1 MAGKIPDLELTPR
14 AGTGKGAARQARR
27 DGLVPGVVYGGG
39 EEPQAITIPFN
50 ILFKKLKDGGFMST
64 LFNLKVEGSDDVR
77 AVCRGVQRHVVKD
90 LPTHIDFLRL
100 KRDSRIN
107 MNIPVHFLN
116 EETSAGLKKGGT
128 LTIVR
133 AEVELMVT
141 AGNIPDHIEADLENL
156 EIGQTINISD
166 ITLPEGTR
174 PVIADRDFVIA
185 TVAAPTVMKEPEKPA
200 AENEGEGVEG
210 ETPAEGTEATAK
222 EGEAPKKDDKTKEG
236 ADKKPEEK
244 KPADKK

>member
-39 EEPQAITIPFN
+39 VEPQAVTIPFN

-64 LFNLKVEGSDDVR
+64 LFNLKVEGADDVR

-116 EETSAGLKKGGT
+116 EETSVGLKKGGT
-128 LTIVR
+128 LTVVR
-133 AEVELMVT
+133 SEVELMVT
-141 AGNIPDHIEADLENL
+141 AGDIPDYIEVDLENL
-156 EIGQTINISD
+156 EIGQTLNISD
-166 ITLPEGTR
+166 ISLPEGTR
-174 PVIADRDFVIA
+174 PVITDRDFVIA
-185 TVAAPTVMKEPEKPA
+185 NIAKP
-200 AENEGEGVEG
+200 G
-210 ETPAEGTEATAK
+210 ETSDDEDDETTGED
-222 EGEAPKKDDKTKEG
+222 EGEAPEAAT
-236 ADKKPEEK
+236 EE
-244 KPADKK
+244 

>member
-39 EEPQAITIPFN
+39 VEPQAVTIPFN

-64 LFNLKVEGSDDVR
+64 LFNLKVEGADDVR

-116 EETSAGLKKGGT
+116 EETSVGLKKGGT
-128 LTIVR
+128 LTVVR
-133 AEVELMVT
+133 SEVELMVT
-141 AGNIPDHIEADLENL
+141 AGDIPDYIEVDLENL
-156 EIGQTINISD
+156 EIGQTLNISD
-166 ITLPEGTR
+166 ISLPEGTR
-174 PVIADRDFVIA
+174 PVITDRDFVIA
-185 TVAAPTVMKEPEKPA
+185 NIAKP
-200 AENEGEGVEG
+200 G
-210 ETPAEGTEATAK
+210 ETSDDEDDETTDED
-222 EGEAPKKDDKTKEG
+222 EGEAPEAAT
-236 ADKKPEEK
+236 EE
-244 KPADKK
+244 

>member
-116 EETSAGLKKGGT
+116 EETSVGLKKGGT

-185 TVAAPTVMKEPEKPA
+185 NIAAPGGA
-200 AENEGEGVEG
+200 ADDEDEDVAEG
-210 ETPAEGTEATAK
+210 ETP
-222 EGEAPKKDDKTKEG
+222 EGEAPE
-236 ADKKPEEK
+236 ADSE
-244 KPADKK
+244 A

>member
-100 KRDSRIN
+100 KRNSRIN

-141 AGNIPDHIEADLENL
+141 AGNIPDYIEADLENL
-156 EIGQTINISD
+156 EIGETINISD
-166 ITLPEGTR
+166 ITLPEDTR

-185 TVAAPTVMKEPEKPA
+185 NIAAPGGA
-200 AENEGEGVEG
+200 ADDEDEDVAEDAAEG
-210 ETPAEGTEATAK
+210 ETP
-222 EGEAPKKDDKTKEG
+222 EGEAPE
-236 ADKKPEEK
+236 ADSE
-244 KPADKK
+244 A

>member
-39 EEPQAITIPFN
+39 KEPQAITIPFN

-64 LFNLKVEGSDDVR
+64 LFNLKVEGADDVR

-100 KRDSRIN
+100 NRDSRIN

-116 EETSAGLKKGGT
+116 EETSVGLKKGGT

-133 AEVELMVT
+133 QEVELMVT

-185 TVAAPTVMKEPEKPA
+185 NIAAP
-200 AENEGEGVEG
+200 GG
-210 ETPAEGTEATAK
+210 AT
-222 EGEAPKKDDKTKEG
+222 D
-236 ADKKPEEK
+236 EE
-244 KPADKK
+244 D

>member
-39 EEPQAITIPFN
+39 VEPQAVTIPFN

-64 LFNLKVEGSDDVR
+64 LFNLKVEGADDVR

-116 EETSAGLKKGGT
+116 EETSVGLKKGGT
-128 LTIVR
+128 LTVVR
-133 AEVELMVT
+133 SEVELMVT
-141 AGNIPDHIEADLENL
+141 AGDIPDYIEVDLENL
-156 EIGQTINISD
+156 EIGQTLNISD
-166 ITLPEGTR
+166 ISLPEGTR
-174 PVIADRDFVIA
+174 PVITDRDFVIA
-185 TVAAPTVMKEPEKPA
+185 NIAKP
-200 AENEGEGVEG
+200 GETSDDEDDETTDEAEG
-210 ETPAEGTEATAK
+210 ETPEAAAEE
-222 EGEAPKKDDKTKEG
+222 
-236 ADKKPEEK
+236 
-244 KPADKK
+244 

>member
-39 EEPQAITIPFN
+39 KEPQAITIPFN

-64 LFNLKVEGSDDVR
+64 LFNLKVEGADDVR

-100 KRDSRIN
+100 NRDSRIN

-116 EETSAGLKKGGT
+116 EETSVGLKKGGT

-133 AEVELMVT
+133 QEVELMVT

-185 TVAAPTVMKEPEKPA
+185 NIAAPGGATDEEDEASA
-200 AENEGEGVEG
+200 AAFAQLSASNVRKG
-210 ETPAEGTEATAK
+210 ATR
-222 EGEAPKKDDKTKEG
+222 P
-236 ADKKPEEK
+236 
-244 KPADKK
+244 

>member
-141 AGNIPDHIEADLENL
+141 AGNIPDYIEADLENL
-156 EIGQTINISD
+156 EIGETINISD
-166 ITLPEGTR
+166 ITLPEDTR

-185 TVAAPTVMKEPEKPA
+185 NIAAPGGAADDEDEDA
-200 AENEGEGVEG
+200 AEDAVEG
-210 ETPAEGTEATAK
+210 ETP
-222 EGEAPKKDDKTKEG
+222 EGEAPEG
-236 ADKKPEEK
+236 DSEA
-244 KPADKK
+244 

>member
-156 EIGQTINISD
+156 EIGETINISD
-166 ITLPEGTR
+166 ITLPEDTR

-185 TVAAPTVMKEPEKPA
+185 NIAAPGGA
-200 AENEGEGVEG
+200 ADDEDEDVAEG
-210 ETPAEGTEATAK
+210 ETP
-222 EGEAPKKDDKTKEG
+222 EGEAPE
-236 ADKKPEEK
+236 ADSE
-244 KPADKK
+244 A

>member
-39 EEPQAITIPFN
+39 KEPQAITIPFN

-64 LFNLKVEGSDDVR
+64 LFNLKVEGADDVR

-100 KRDSRIN
+100 NRDSRIN

-116 EETSAGLKKGGT
+116 EETSVGLKKGGT

-133 AEVELMVT
+133 QEVELMVT

-185 TVAAPTVMKEPEKPA
+185 NIAAPGGANDEED
-200 AENEGEGVEG
+200 
-210 ETPAEGTEATAK
+210 EAVSYTHLTL
-222 EGEAPKKDDKTKEG
+222 PTIYSV
-236 ADKKPEEK
+236 
-244 KPADKK
+244 

>member
-27 DGLVPGVVYGGG
+27 DGLVPGGVYGGG

-141 AGNIPDHIEADLENL
+141 AGNIPDYIEADLENL
-156 EIGQTINISD
+156 EIGETINISD
-166 ITLPEGTR
+166 ITLPEDTR

-185 TVAAPTVMKEPEKPA
+185 NIAAPGGA
-200 AENEGEGVEG
+200 ADDEDEDVAEDAAEG
-210 ETPAEGTEATAK
+210 ETP
-222 EGEAPKKDDKTKEG
+222 EGEAPE
-236 ADKKPEEK
+236 ADSE
-244 KPADKK
+244 A

>member
-1 MAGKIPDLELTPR
+1 MAGKIPDIELTPR
-14 AGTGKGAARQARR
+14 AGTGKGAASQARR

-141 AGNIPDHIEADLENL
+141 AGNIPDYIEADLENL
-156 EIGQTINISD
+156 EIGETINISD
-166 ITLPEGTR
+166 ITLPEDTR

-185 TVAAPTVMKEPEKPA
+185 NIAAPGGA
-200 AENEGEGVEG
+200 ADDEDEDVAEDAAEG
-210 ETPAEGTEATAK
+210 ETP
-222 EGEAPKKDDKTKEG
+222 EGEAPE
-236 ADKKPEEK
+236 ADSE
-244 KPADKK
+244 A

>member
-77 AVCRGVQRHVVKD
+77 AVCRCVQRHVVKD

-185 TVAAPTVMKEPEKPA
+185 NIAAPGGAADDEDEDA
-200 AENEGEGVEG
+200 AEDAVEG
-210 ETPAEGTEATAK
+210 ETP
-222 EGEAPKKDDKTKEG
+222 EGEAPE
-236 ADKKPEEK
+236 ADSE
-244 KPADKK
+244 A

>member
-1 MAGKIPDLELTPR
+1 
-14 AGTGKGAARQARR
+14 
-27 DGLVPGVVYGGG
+27 
-39 EEPQAITIPFN
+39 
-50 ILFKKLKDGGFMST
+50 MST
-64 LFNLKVEGSDDVR
+64 LFNLKVEGSEDVR

-116 EETSAGLKKGGT
+116 EETSVGLKKGGT

-141 AGNIPDHIEADLENL
+141 AGNIPDHIEADLGEL
-156 EIGQTINISD
+156 EIGETINISD

-174 PVIADRDFVIA
+174 PVISDRDFVIA
-185 TVAAPTVMKEPEKPA
+185 NIAAPGGAADDEDEDA
-200 AENEGEGVEG
+200 AE
-210 ETPAEGTEATAK
+210 ETAEDADAAEGDAPEADAET
-222 EGEAPKKDDKTKEG
+222 
-236 ADKKPEEK
+236 
-244 KPADKK
+244 

>member
-39 EEPQAITIPFN
+39 KEPQAITIPFN

-64 LFNLKVEGSDDVR
+64 LFNLKVEGADDVR

-100 KRDSRIN
+100 NRDSRIN

-116 EETSAGLKKGGT
+116 EETSVGLKKGGT

-133 AEVELMVT
+133 QEVELMVT

-185 TVAAPTVMKEPEKPA
+185 NIAAPGGAADEEDEASEAEADVATDTPE
-200 AENEGEGVEG
+200 
-210 ETPAEGTEATAK
+210 T
-222 EGEAPKKDDKTKEG
+222 D
-236 ADKKPEEK
+236 EEK
-244 KPADKK
+244 

>member
-141 AGNIPDHIEADLENL
+141 AGNIPDYIEADLENL
-156 EIGQTINISD
+156 EIGETINISD
-166 ITLPEGTR
+166 ITLPEDTR

-185 TVAAPTVMKEPEKPA
+185 NIAAPGGA
-200 AENEGEGVEG
+200 ADDEDEDVSEDAAEG
-210 ETPAEGTEATAK
+210 ETP
-222 EGEAPKKDDKTKEG
+222 EGEAPE
-236 ADKKPEEK
+236 ADSE
-244 KPADKK
+244 A

>member
-39 EEPQAITIPFN
+39 KEPQAITIPFN

-64 LFNLKVEGSDDVR
+64 LFNLKVEGADDVR

-100 KRDSRIN
+100 NRDSRIN

-116 EETSAGLKKGGT
+116 EETSVGLKKGGT

-133 AEVELMVT
+133 QEVELMVT

-174 PVIADRDFVIA
+174 PVIVDRDFVIA
-185 TVAAPTVMKEPEKPA
+185 NIAAPGGATDEEDEASEAEADADVATDTPES
-200 AENEGEGVEG
+200 
-210 ETPAEGTEATAK
+210 
-222 EGEAPKKDDKTKEG
+222 D
-236 ADKKPEEK
+236 EEK
-244 KPADKK
+244 

>member
-1 MAGKIPDLELTPR
+1 MRRYRPGHEPHEDQRGGHVQR
-14 AGTGKGAARQARR
+14 AGNAAARR
-27 DGLVPGVVYGGG
+27 DHRAGNAAARRDRRAGRTGQTGH
-39 EEPQAITIPFN
+39 PQLHARREGAGWAPFN
-50 ILFKKLKDGGFMST
+50 VLFKKLKDGGFMST
-64 LFNLKVEGSDDVR
+64 LFNLKVEGSEDVR

-116 EETSAGLKKGGT
+116 EETSVGLKKGGT

-141 AGNIPDHIEADLENL
+141 AGNIPDHIEADLGEL
-156 EIGQTINISD
+156 EIGETINISD

-174 PVIADRDFVIA
+174 PVILDRDFVIA
-185 TVAAPTVMKEPEKPA
+185 NIAAPGGAADDEDEDA
-200 AENEGEGVEG
+200 AEDAAEDADA
-210 ETPAEGTEATAK
+210 AEGDAPEADAET
-222 EGEAPKKDDKTKEG
+222 
-236 ADKKPEEK
+236 
-244 KPADKK
+244 

>member
-39 EEPQAITIPFN
+39 KEPQAITIPFN

-64 LFNLKVEGSDDVR
+64 LFNLKVEGAGDVR

-100 KRDSRIN
+100 NRDSRIN

-133 AEVELMVT
+133 QEVELMVT

-185 TVAAPTVMKEPEKPA
+185 NIAAPGGATDEEDEASEAEADADVATDTPES
-200 AENEGEGVEG
+200 
-210 ETPAEGTEATAK
+210 
-222 EGEAPKKDDKTKEG
+222 D
-236 ADKKPEEK
+236 EEK
-244 KPADKK
+244 

>member
-39 EEPQAITIPFN
+39 VEPQAVTIPFN

-64 LFNLKVEGSDDVR
+64 LFNLKVEGADDVR

-116 EETSAGLKKGGT
+116 EETSVGLKKGGT
-128 LTIVR
+128 LTVVR
-133 AEVELMVT
+133 SEVELMVT
-141 AGNIPDHIEADLENL
+141 AGDIPDYIEVDLENL
-156 EIGQTINISD
+156 EIGQTLNISD
-166 ITLPEGTR
+166 ISLPEGTR
-174 PVIADRDFVIA
+174 PVITDRDFVIA
-185 TVAAPTVMKEPEKPA
+185 NIAKP
-200 AENEGEGVEG
+200 G
-210 ETPAEGTEATAK
+210 ETSDDEDDETTD
-222 EGEAPKKDDKTKEG
+222 EGEAPEAAT
-236 ADKKPEEK
+236 EE
-244 KPADKK
+244 

>member
-141 AGNIPDHIEADLENL
+141 AGNIPDYIEADLENL
-156 EIGQTINISD
+156 EIGETINISD
-166 ITLPEGTR
+166 ITLPEDTR

-185 TVAAPTVMKEPEKPA
+185 NIAAPGGA
-200 AENEGEGVEG
+200 ADDEDENVAEDAAEG
-210 ETPAEGTEATAK
+210 ETP
-222 EGEAPKKDDKTKEG
+222 EGEAPE
-236 ADKKPEEK
+236 ADS
-244 KPADKK
+244 

>member
-141 AGNIPDHIEADLENL
+141 AGNIPDYIEADLENL
-156 EIGQTINISD
+156 EIGETINISD
-166 ITLPEGTR
+166 ITLPEDTR

-185 TVAAPTVMKEPEKPA
+185 NIAAPGGA
-200 AENEGEGVEG
+200 ADDEDEDVAEG
-210 ETPAEGTEATAK
+210 ETP
-222 EGEAPKKDDKTKEG
+222 EGEAPE
-236 ADKKPEEK
+236 ADSE
-244 KPADKK
+244 A

>member
-133 AEVELMVT
+133 SEVELMVT
-141 AGNIPDHIEADLENL
+141 AGNIPDYIEADLENL
-156 EIGQTINISD
+156 EIGETINISD
-166 ITLPEGTR
+166 ITLPEDTR

-185 TVAAPTVMKEPEKPA
+185 NIAAPGGA
-200 AENEGEGVEG
+200 ADDEDEDV
-210 ETPAEGTEATAK
+210 AEDAA
-222 EGEAPKKDDKTKEG
+222 EGEAPE
-236 ADKKPEEK
+236 ADSE
-244 KPADKK
+244 A

>member
-1 MAGKIPDLELTPR
+1 MAGKIPDLELAPR

-39 EEPQAITIPFN
+39 VEPQAVTIPFN

-64 LFNLKVEGSDDVR
+64 LFNLKVEGADDVR

-116 EETSAGLKKGGT
+116 EETSVGLKKGGT
-128 LTIVR
+128 LTVVR
-133 AEVELMVT
+133 SEVELMVT
-141 AGNIPDHIEADLENL
+141 AGDIPDYIEVDLENL
-156 EIGQTINISD
+156 EIGQTLNISD
-166 ITLPEGTR
+166 ISLPEGTR
-174 PVIADRDFVIA
+174 PVITDRDFVIA
-185 TVAAPTVMKEPEKPA
+185 NIAKP
-200 AENEGEGVEG
+200 GESSDDEDDETTDEAEG
-210 ETPAEGTEATAK
+210 ETPEAAAEE
-222 EGEAPKKDDKTKEG
+222 
-236 ADKKPEEK
+236 
-244 KPADKK
+244 

>member
-141 AGNIPDHIEADLENL
+141 AGNIPNHIEADLENL

-185 TVAAPTVMKEPEKPA
+185 NIAAPGGA
-200 AENEGEGVEG
+200 ADDEDEDVAEG
-210 ETPAEGTEATAK
+210 ETP
-222 EGEAPKKDDKTKEG
+222 EGEAPE
-236 ADKKPEEK
+236 ADSE
-244 KPADKK
+244 A

>member
-141 AGNIPDHIEADLENL
+141 AGNIPEYIEADLENL
-156 EIGQTINISD
+156 EIGETINISD
-166 ITLPEGTR
+166 ITLPEDTR

-185 TVAAPTVMKEPEKPA
+185 NIAAPGGA
-200 AENEGEGVEG
+200 ADDEDEDVAEG
-210 ETPAEGTEATAK
+210 ETP
-222 EGEAPKKDDKTKEG
+222 EGEAPE
-236 ADKKPEEK
+236 ADSE
-244 KPADKK
+244 A

>member
-141 AGNIPDHIEADLENL
+141 AGNIPDYIEADLENL
-156 EIGQTINISD
+156 EIGETINISD
-166 ITLPEGTR
+166 ITLPEDTR

-185 TVAAPTVMKEPEKPA
+185 NIAAPGGA
-200 AENEGEGVEG
+200 ADDEDEDVSED
-210 ETPAEGTEATAK
+210 AA
-222 EGEAPKKDDKTKEG
+222 EGEAPEG
-236 ADKKPEEK
+236 EAPEADSE
-244 KPADKK
+244 A

>member
-39 EEPQAITIPFN
+39 KEPQAITIPFN

-64 LFNLKVEGSDDVR
+64 LFNLKVEGAVDVR

-100 KRDSRIN
+100 NRDSRIN

-116 EETSAGLKKGGT
+116 EETSVGLKKGGT

-133 AEVELMVT
+133 QEVELMVT

-185 TVAAPTVMKEPEKPA
+185 NIAAPGGATDEEDEASEAEAEADADVATDTPES
-200 AENEGEGVEG
+200 
-210 ETPAEGTEATAK
+210 
-222 EGEAPKKDDKTKEG
+222 D
-236 ADKKPEEK
+236 EEK
-244 KPADKK
+244 

>member
-39 EEPQAITIPFN
+39 AEHQAVTIPFN

-64 LFNLKVEGSDDVR
+64 LFNLKVEGADDVR

-116 EETSAGLKKGGT
+116 EETSVGLKKGGT
-128 LTIVR
+128 LTVVR
-133 AEVELMVT
+133 SEVELMVT
-141 AGNIPDHIEADLENL
+141 AGDIPDYIEVDLENL
-156 EIGQTINISD
+156 EIGQTLNISD
-166 ITLPEGTR
+166 ISLPEGTR
-174 PVIADRDFVIA
+174 PVITDRDFVIA
-185 TVAAPTVMKEPEKPA
+185 NIAKP
-200 AENEGEGVEG
+200 G
-210 ETPAEGTEATAK
+210 ETSDDEDDETTDED
-222 EGEAPKKDDKTKEG
+222 EGEAPEAAT
-236 ADKKPEEK
+236 EE
-244 KPADKK
+244 

>member
-39 EEPQAITIPFN
+39 KEPQAITIPFN

-64 LFNLKVEGSDDVR
+64 LFNLKVEGADDVR

-100 KRDSRIN
+100 NRDSRIN

-116 EETSAGLKKGGT
+116 EETSVGLKKGGT

-133 AEVELMVT
+133 QEVELMVT

-185 TVAAPTVMKEPEKPA
+185 NIAAPGGATDEEDEASEAEAEADADVATDTPES
-200 AENEGEGVEG
+200 
-210 ETPAEGTEATAK
+210 
-222 EGEAPKKDDKTKEG
+222 D
-236 ADKKPEEK
+236 EEK
-244 KPADKK
+244 

>member
-116 EETSAGLKKGGT
+116 EETSVGLKKGGT

-141 AGNIPDHIEADLENL
+141 AGNIPDYIEADLENL
-156 EIGQTINISD
+156 EIGETINISD
-166 ITLPEGTR
+166 ITLPEDTR

-185 TVAAPTVMKEPEKPA
+185 NIAAPGGAADNEDEDVSEDA
-200 AENEGEGVEG
+200 AES
-210 ETPAEGTEATAK
+210 ETP
-222 EGEAPKKDDKTKEG
+222 EGEAPE
-236 ADKKPEEK
+236 ADSE
-244 KPADKK
+244 A